1 VTEPPNTEARANAA
15 FISRAVREN
24 GYCGEV
30 SADGEHVCVK
40 DADHDGPHGD
50 ERWDAAEPPNTE
62 AALTTVREHVRFH
75 TFARTQLE
83 CEKALAALDTIASEL
98 EQAREDYEAQREYA
112 DEQYRKALAAEAELE
127 RREQLFNAFRDADER
142 TITEQRVEL
151 ERLRL
156 SMDARQQEVDEFRF
170 VHGVMTQDWKNAVR
184 ARDDWADRAEA
195 AEAELETVRAERDE
209 TEMRRNVDLSELR
222 DELRRVRAE
231 RDEWKHKEERERS
244 FSMRQARKMGNV
256 EARLDRAVEALRE
269 IAYLPQDY
277 PPDELLPQVR
287 AARAA
292 LAEIEESLTRN
303 EWETIHE
310 NLKCKD
316 S

>member
-1 VTEPPNTEARANAA
+1 VTEPPNTEALLATVRGLLDRIPNANQRSQHDMLYELARILPRALDAIASERRLVGTALREQTERAEAA
-15 FISRAVREN
+15 
-24 GYCGEV
+24 
-30 SADGEHVCVK
+30 
-40 DADHDGPHGD
+40 
-50 ERWDAAEPPNTE
+50 E
-62 AALTTVREHVRFH
+62 AALD
-75 TFARTQLE
+75 A
-83 CEKALAALDTIASEL
+83 IASEL

-156 SMDARQQEVDEFRF
+156 SMDARQQEVDEFRV

-184 ARDDWADRAEA
+184 ARDDWADRATRRTPHRAQPEA
-195 AEAELETVRAERDE
+195 AEAELKR
-209 TEMRRNVDLSELR
+209 
-222 DELRRVRAE
+222 
-231 RDEWKHKEERERS
+231 
-244 FSMRQARKMGNV
+244 
-256 EARLDRAVEALRE
+256 
-269 IAYLPQDY
+269 
-277 PPDELLPQVR
+277 
-287 AARAA
+287 
-292 LAEIEESLTRN
+292 AEIEESLTRN